1 MRYFHA
7 LISLISI
14 FMGIII
20 PMMIDSY
27 LDAHESEW
35 TANAGSIAVIQI
47 VLMGLL
53 AWQHAK
59 RALSGIIF
67 RSPIQVKN

>member
-1 MRYFHA
+1 
-7 LISLISI
+7 
-14 FMGIII
+14 
-20 PMMIDSY
+20 MMIDSY